1 MAGYGIEA
9 QDLAVHGGSL
19 VVNMGTVTPEGLE
32 NYQVALRAYN
42 ELGGP
47 TLFDPVGAGATSARR
62 DAVKT
67 LMAGGY
73 FNVIK
78 GNESE
83 IKTVAGDL
91 SQQKGVDSS
100 ASTLTTAEKVDL
112 VSSLAHHESPSSSAW
127 TLCTPH

>member
-62 DAVKT
+62 GAVKT

-127 TLCTPH
+127 TLCKPH